1 MADLISEAPSR
12 SRTGIIGAM
21 PEELAALLELLSQ
34 PTRSQEGAF
43 TLTRGRLDSH
53 PVLVA
58 QCGIGKVNAAALT
71 AVLILKGAKR
81 LIFTGV
87 AGAVDPDLAVGDLVI
102 SRDAVQHD
110 LDVTALGYARG
121 QVPGEALY
129 WPADSYLQTIALE
142 AAQSIP
148 GVKAVLGRIASGDQ
162 FVASAERVRWLRESL
177 QATCVEMEGAAMAQV
192 CAKWGV
198 PFVIIR
204 SISDTADHSASL
216 DFREFTPLAAE
227 RAKQVVRQILRRL

>member
-1 MADLISEAPSR
+1 MADL
-12 SRTGIIGAM
+12 TGVIGAM
-21 PEELAALLELLSQ
+21 PEELAALLEPLSR
-34 PTRSQEGAF
+34 PSRKQEGAF
-43 TLTRGRLDSH
+43 ILTRGRLDGH

-71 AVLILKGAKR
+71 TLLILKGAKR

-87 AGAVDPDLAVGDLVI
+87 AGAVDPGLAVGDLVI

-110 LDVTALGYARG
+110 LDVTALGYAIG
-121 QVPGEALY
+121 QVPGEAMS
-129 WPADSYLQTIALE
+129 WPADPYLQAIALE
-142 AAQSIP
+142 AAQSRP

-192 CAKWGV
+192 CAKWEV

-204 SISDTADHSASL
+204 SISDTADHSAGT

-227 RAKQVVRQILRRL
+227 RAVQVVRQILRRL

>member
-1 MADLISEAPSR
+1 MADL
-12 SRTGIIGAM
+12 TGIIGAM
-21 PEELAALLELLSQ
+21 PEELAALLKPLSQ
-34 PTRSQEGAF
+34 STRSQEGAF
-43 TLTRGRLDSH
+43 TLTRGQLDGH

-71 AVLILKGAKR
+71 TLLILKGAKR

-87 AGAVDPDLAVGDLVI
+87 AGAVDSGLAVGDLVI

-110 LDVTALGYARG
+110 LDVTALGYELG

-129 WPADSYLQTIALE
+129 WPADPYLQTLALE
-142 AAQSIP
+142 AGQSLP

-162 FVASAERVRWLRESL
+162 FVASTERVRWLRESL

-227 RAKQVVRQILRRL
+227 RAVQVVRQILRRL

>member
-1 MADLISEAPSR
+1 MTNL
-12 SRTGIIGAM
+12 TGIIGAM
-21 PEELAALLELLSQ
+21 PEELAALLEPLSEA
-34 PTRSQEGAF
+34 TASQEGAF
-43 TLTRGRLDSH
+43 TLTHGRLDGH

-58 QCGIGKVNAAALT
+58 RCGVGKVNAAALT
-71 AVLILKGAKR
+71 TLLILKGAKR

-87 AGAVDPDLAVGDLVI
+87 AGAVDPSLAVGDLVV

-110 LDVTALGYARG
+110 LDVTALGYALA
-121 QVPGEALY
+121 QVPGEARY
-129 WPADSYLQTIALE
+129 WPADPLLQSLALE

-148 GVKAVLGRIASGDQ
+148 GVRVVLGRIASGDQ
-162 FVASAERVRWLRESL
+162 FVASAEQVRWLREVL

-192 CAKWGV
+192 CAKLGV
-198 PFVIIR
+198 PFVIVR
-204 SISDTADHSASL
+204 SISDTADHSAGI

>member
-1 MADLISEAPSR
+1 MADLIGEAPTY

-21 PEELAALLELLSQ
+21 PEELAALLEPLSR
-34 PTRSQEGAF
+34 PNRSREGAF
-43 TLTRGRLDSH
+43 TLTRGRLDGH
-53 PVLVA
+53 RVLVA

-71 AVLILKGAKR
+71 TLMILRGAER

-87 AGAVDPDLAVGDLVI
+87 AGAVDPGLAVGDLVI

-121 QVPGEALY
+121 QVPGEAMS
-129 WPADSYLQTIALE
+129 WPADPHLQTIALE
-142 AAQSIP
+142 AAQSLP

-204 SISDTADHSASL
+204 SISDTADHSAGT

-227 RAKQVVRQILRRL
+227 RAVQVVRQILLRL

>member
-1 MADLISEAPSR
+1 MANL
-12 SRTGIIGAM
+12 TGIIGAM
-21 PEELAALLELLSQ
+21 PEELAALLKPVSE

-43 TLTRGRLDSH
+43 ALTQGRLDGR

-58 QCGIGKVNAAALT
+58 QCGSGKVNAAALT
-71 AVLILKGAKR
+71 ALLILKGAKR

-87 AGAVDPDLAVGDLVI
+87 AGAVDPGLAVGDLVI

-110 LDVTALGYARG
+110 LDVTALGYALA
-121 QVPGEALY
+121 QVPGEALC
-129 WPADSYLQTIALE
+129 WPADPYLQALALE
-142 AAQSIP
+142 AARSIP

-162 FVASAERVRWLRESL
+162 FVASAERVRWLREAL

-192 CAKWGV
+192 CARWGV

-216 DFREFTPLAAE
+216 DFREFTRLAAE